1 MEINDSLKK
10 TAGVAARPQTP
21 AGRAGAAE
29 QPTIASTGSNADSVT
44 ISEGAQKL
52 AAAGGNA
59 PVFDTNKVEEIKAAM
74 ASGTF
79 KVDPE
84 KVAQGLMD
92 SVRDLISAR
101 R

>member
-1 MEINDSLKK
+1 VEINDSLKK
-10 TAGVAARPQTP
+10 TSGLQARTQTP
-21 AGRAGAAE
+21 TGRAGAAE
-29 QPTIASTGSNADSVT
+29 QPTIAATGPGADSVT
-44 ISEGAQKL
+44 ISQGAQAL
-52 AAAGGNA
+52 AAAGGSGA
-59 PVFDTNKVEEIKAAM
+59 VFDTSKVEEIKAAM

-92 SVRDLISAR
+92 SVRDLLSAR